1 MYQLLILI
9 RNKLNF
15 FFFKKICIV
24 ERNKKIIKNGIIIFL
39 FNLLYNLNFVY
50 LLSYLNINI
59 LYKIDELYFYE
70 EFKEKKTF
78 SITPIFLTFKILKN
92 NESNELTERIKKYD
106 TKVPLKLFFINEN
119 ININNFNKIYL
130 NILKNFKSKE
140 LNYDINEVIDKRITD
155 II

>member
-24 ERNKKIIKNGIIIFL
+24 ERKKKIIKNGIIIFL
-39 FNLLYNLNFVY
+39 FNLLYNFNFVY
-50 LLSYLNINI
+50 LLSYLNVNI

-130 NILKNFKSKE
+130 NILKNFKNKE